1 MPLALRARGDGMR
14 RPRRLA
20 VASVRPLNFTVEPR
34 ERNDH
39 FDSSSSG
46 VRPRQCRSRVRS
58 VRARCRGRRLEGSVM
73 RFLRCAPSLLI
84 LLSLSGCIEITTY
97 VSPSAS
103 GTVVDAATKKPIQ
116 GATISVDDHPGLFTQ
131 TNSDGQF
138 SLAPTTRTTHI
149 FWLAPYRSLPP
160 GGTVVVSADGY
171 ASKEVAV
178 NGNAG
183 PLLVSLL
190 RVR

>member
-1 MPLALRARGDGMR
+1 MVRHRTRVSAGMFSRGSSCSVRYSCPLLGSESAAGLERVFRGG
-14 RPRRLA
+14 A
-20 VASVRPLNFTVEPR
+20 VRPLNFTV
-34 ERNDH
+34 
-39 FDSSSSG
+39 
-46 VRPRQCRSRVRS
+46 
-58 VRARCRGRRLEGSVM
+58 RRHMSKWRYSLP
-73 RFLRCAPSLLI
+73 LSLLM
-84 LLSLSGCIEITTY
+84 SLSGCIEITTY

-131 TNSDGQF
+131 TNSNGQF

-160 GGTVVVSADGY
+160 GGTVVVSAYGY
-171 ASKEVAV
+171 ASKEVLV
-178 NGNAG
+178 NGNAD

>member
-1 MPLALRARGDGMR
+1 MVCLAPRAPGDSV
-14 RPRRLA
+14 RPRRLSD
-20 VASVRPLNFTVEPR
+20 ASARPLNST
-34 ERNDH
+34 
-39 FDSSSSG
+39 
-46 VRPRQCRSRVRS
+46 VRPHVSTWRYPLSLS
-58 VRARCRGRRLEGSVM
+58 
-73 RFLRCAPSLLI
+73 FLM
-84 LLSLSGCIEITTY
+84 SLSGCIEVTTY

-116 GATISVDDHPGLFTQ
+116 GATISVDGHPGLFAQ

-171 ASKEVAV
+171 ASKEVVV
-178 NGNAG
+178 NGSAG
-183 PLLVSLL
+183 PLLISLL
-190 RVR
+190 GVR